1 MQTTAVTSGK
11 LVSAAYDRDSC
22 SLDVIFGNGEIF
34 RYYGIPPV
42 VYKDLM
48 ESASP
53 MGYFRDAI
61 EGRYSF
67 TRLTR

>member
-11 LVSAAYDRDSC
+11 IVSAAYDRDGC
-22 SLDVIFGNGEIF
+22 SLDIHFGNGEVF
-34 RYYGIPPV
+34 RYYGVPPV